1 MVEVFGDYVIRLTK
15 GCCLLFRES
24 KEGRRCFAGGGS
36 DMGMTLAERILSEH
50 AWRQIRAGEL
60 AVVKVDL
67 TYTQDGTGPLAVRK
81 LQEMGFDRAHNPQ
94 RTLFFFD
101 HASPSPRFELSNDHA
116 FLRAFA
122 EETGIQVSE
131 IGQGISHQVVAEKWV
146 RPADV
151 VIGADSHTCTGGA
164 LGAFATGVGSTDA
177 AVAIGLGKVWLR
189 VPETIRVVVEGSL
202 PVGVYGKDVI
212 LHLIGRIGAAGAT
225 YKALE
230 FVGDTIEGLGMAG
243 RMTIANMSVE
253 AGAKVGLFPS
263 DEVTRGWLKQMER
276 ESEFRQLSP
285 DPDATYEATV
295 TIHAKELKPTI
306 ACPHQVD
313 NTKTIDQLG
322 EVRVNQVFLG
332 TSCNGRLEDLHI
344 AAQILK
350 GKRIHP
356 KTRVIVTPGS
366 HLVYKEALK
375 DGTMEI
381 FVEAGALV
389 TSPGCGGCVGLHEGV
404 LGDGEV
410 CLATQ
415 PRNFQGRMGSPK
427 SFIYLGSPAV
437 AAATAIEGKIADP
450 RKYL

>member
-1 MVEVFGDYVIRLTK
+1 
-15 GCCLLFRES
+15 
-24 KEGRRCFAGGGS
+24 
-36 DMGMTLAERILSEH
+36 MGMTLAEKILSEH
-50 AWRQIRAGEL
+50 AEKEVRAGEIV
-60 AVVKVDL
+60 VVKVDL

-81 LQEMGFDRAHNPQ
+81 IQEMGFKEVYNPKK
-94 RTLFFFD
+94 TIFFFD

-116 FLRAFA
+116 FLREFA
-122 EETGIQVSE
+122 EKTGSQVSDV
-131 IGQGISHQVVAEKWV
+131 GSGISHQVVAEREV
-146 RPADV
+146 RPGDV

-177 AVAIGLGKVWLR
+177 AVAMALGKIWFR
-189 VPETIRVVVEGSL
+189 VPETIRVVVEGKL
-202 PVGVYGKDVI
+202 PIGVYGKDII
-212 LHLIGRIGAAGAT
+212 LHLIGKIGAAGAT

-230 FVGDTIEGLGMAG
+230 FTGDTIDNLEMAG
-243 RMTIANMSVE
+243 RMTIANMAVE

-263 DEVTRGWLKQMER
+263 DEITRGWLDRMGRPKD
-276 ESEFRQLSP
+276 FRKIVP
-285 DPDATYEATV
+285 DPDAVYENTV
-295 TIHAKELKPTI
+295 RINAKDLKPLI

-313 NTKTIDQLG
+313 NIKTIDEIG
-322 EVRVNQVFLG
+322 EVKVDQVYLG

-344 AAQILK
+344 AAKILK

-356 KTRVIVTPGS
+356 KTRMMVTPGS
-366 HLVYKEALK
+366 RQVYLEALK

-381 FVEAGALV
+381 LIESGAL
-389 TSPGCGGCVGLHEGV
+389 TMPPGCGACVGLHEGV

-415 PRNFQGRMGSPK
+415 PRNFKGRMGSPK

-450 RKYL
+450 RRYL